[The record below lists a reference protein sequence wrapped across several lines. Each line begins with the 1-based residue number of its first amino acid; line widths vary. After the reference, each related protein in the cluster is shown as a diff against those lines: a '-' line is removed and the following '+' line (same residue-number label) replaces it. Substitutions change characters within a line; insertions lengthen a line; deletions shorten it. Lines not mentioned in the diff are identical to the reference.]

1 MVIIN
6 ASETER
12 IKTPV
17 GYLVVDVRDR
27 DTVLVWMERLDG
39 INLVT
44 EMGGESFGECVPV
57 MYRAVP
63 RPPAPHDEVTFGG
76 RTFEVMGVSYNGDD
90 IRIQDELGQWHTWR

>member
-1 MVIIN
+1 MVIN
-6 ASETER
+6 ASEVKR

-27 DTVLVWMERLDG
+27 NTVSVTMDG
-39 INLVT
+39 LHGVNLVT
-44 EMGGESFGECVPV
+44 EMGGESFGEGVPV
-57 MYRAVP
+57 TYRAVP